1 MFWKCYL
8 ISYSKQNKQGQGAGC
23 QDAQI
28 APGPPSLYQNI
39 DNDRTHL
46 HSRPCRPS
54 GRCGVGHGAIN
65 CKTINDI
72 SPLASKLS
80 ILIQFVLYS
89 CWLGADIQFGSAF
102 DFNFDWKCVWKWIRS
117 NSFLSFCPRWQNVT
131 MMFYSEKWMIVTK
144 RRSVQR
150 SALGGGRSGGE
161 LFHFPAWR
169 NVAVTSWGQA
179 TVVLTIHWSPLNGA
193 ELHNSDTIAIL
204 QIHSKIQ
211 YLQLSPTA
219 QHPASPAEPADT
231 FLSRPQNPLLNDIL

>member
-89 CWLGADIQFGSAF
+89 CWLGADIQFGSTF

-150 SALGGGRSGGE
+150 SALGGGQGGGSFFISRLGE
-161 LFHFPAWR
+161 MWLW
-169 NVAVTSWGQA
+169 QA
-179 TVVLTIHWSPLNGA
+179 GA
-193 ELHNSDTIAIL
+193 RPQWCWPYIGHRWMEPSYTIAIQL
-204 QIHSKIQ
+204 LFCRFTQKFNICSCHQQRSPPPPAQPSQLIHFWAAHKI
-211 YLQLSPTA
+211 
-219 QHPASPAEPADT
+219 
-231 FLSRPQNPLLNDIL
+231 RC